1 MLTLNRLGCVTFLLV
16 SLALPINAVHADSHS
31 ANQGKDRL
39 VLGMLP
45 ILSPERL
52 AQRFEPLVDYLS
64 DALGVEIVM
73 ESAPSYRQFVERT
86 GEKGRYDLLYTAPH
100 FYYLAKQNDGYRVMV
115 RVDGRRLEAAIVAP
129 KASQITSI
137 KDLRGHSIAT
147 PDSSSLGT
155 LLIRQR
161 LVEAGLD
168 PDKDVKLVETPT
180 HNASLLSAVKGNT
193 DAAGLMTTPLKRSKP
208 AIREQV
214 RVLSLTANTPQMPFS
229 VAPWVDAD
237 VATAFARAMVEMK
250 NTPDGRALLK
260 HLAWPGFIAAQ
271 PAEYDVF
278 GSFAEKIRIE

>member
-1 MLTLNRLGCVTFLLV
+1 MRSLNRLGRIALLLL
-16 SLALPINAVHADSHS
+16 SFALPANAVYADTHS
-31 ANQGKDRL
+31 ASAGKERL

-52 AQRFEPLVDYLS
+52 ATRFEPLVDYLS
-64 DALGVEIVM
+64 ETLGVEVVL
-73 ESAPSYRQFVERT
+73 ESAPNYRQFVERT

-100 FYYLAKQNDGYRVMV
+100 FYYLAQKNDGYRVVV
-115 RVDGRRLEAAIVAP
+115 RVDGRRLEAAIVAS
-129 KASQITSI
+129 KASQITSL

-147 PDSSSLGT
+147 PDSTSLGT

-168 PDKDVKLVETPT
+168 PDADVELVETPT

-208 AIREQV
+208 EVREQV
-214 RVLSLTANTPQMPFS
+214 RVLTLTTNTPQMPFS
-229 VAPWVDAD
+229 VAPWVDDD

-250 NTPDGRALLK
+250 NTPEGRALLK

-271 PAEYDVF
+271 PAEYNVF
-278 GSFAEKIRIE
+278 DSFAAEIKIE